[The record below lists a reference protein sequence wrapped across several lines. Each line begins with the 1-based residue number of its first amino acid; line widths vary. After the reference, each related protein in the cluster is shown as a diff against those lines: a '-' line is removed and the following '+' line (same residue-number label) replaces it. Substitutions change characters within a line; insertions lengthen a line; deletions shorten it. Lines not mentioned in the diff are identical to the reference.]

1 MSDEYR
7 KIFVRKL
14 AYYMQLN
21 GKKQIDLMHDLGLK
35 SATVSSWCTGKK
47 LPRVDKIQLLADY
60 FHIEKSD
67 LLEDKI
73 TDNKETF
80 ARNLKRLMEENG
92 KSRTDICKALN
103 IKYTTLTDWLNAK
116 TYPRI
121 DALQLLANYFHV
133 SKADLVEELSNNSL
147 GNKIKSYRIMNDLSQ
162 ADLGKKLFTSGACIS
177 SWERGRTEPSL
188 DQIKA
193 IAEIFN
199 IPVEDF
205 ISTAGQ
211 ANDITTDELDIIYAY
226 RNASPEIKEVINKLL
241 KYSKRINELDKLLK

>member
-67 LLEDKI
+67 LLEDKN
-73 TDNKETF
+73 TDNRETF

-92 KSRTDICKALN
+92 KSRMDICQALN

-133 SKADLVEELSNNSL
+133 SKADLLEECNFDHDSFSLSEEER
-147 GNKIKSYRIMNDLSQ
+147 KIVKAWRKASES
-162 ADLGKKLFTSGACIS
+162 
-177 SWERGRTEPSL
+177 ER
-188 DQIKA
+188 
-193 IAEIFN
+193 
-199 IPVEDF
+199 
-205 ISTAGQ
+205 
-211 ANDITTDELDIIYAY
+211 
-226 RNASPEIKEVINKLL
+226 KLL
-241 KYSKRINELDKLLK
+241 LYALNLLDMDDMRKIFESRMK

>member
-67 LLEDKI
+67 LLEDKN

-92 KSRTDICKALN
+92 KSRMDICQALN
-103 IKYTTLTDWLNAK
+103 IKYTTLSDWLNAK

-121 DALQLLANYFHV
+121 DALQLLANYFRV
-133 SKADLVEELSNNSL
+133 SKADLLEECNFDYDSFSLSEEEK
-147 GNKIKSYRIMNDLSQ
+147 KIVKAWREASESER
-162 ADLGKKLFTSGACIS
+162 KLILYVLNL
-177 SWERGRTEPSL
+177 L
-188 DQIKA
+188 DMDDIRK
-193 IAEIFN
+193 IF
-199 IPVEDF
+199 E
-205 ISTAGQ
+205 S
-211 ANDITTDELDIIYAY
+211 
-226 RNASPEIKEVINKLL
+226 RMK
-241 KYSKRINELDKLLK
+241 

>member
-1 MSDEYR
+1 MMKNDCILKEIVMSDDYR

-73 TDNKETF
+73 TNNKETF

-103 IKYTTLTDWLNAK
+103 IKYTTLTDWINAK

-121 DALQLLANYFHV
+121 DTLQLLANYFHV
-133 SKADLVEELSNNSL
+133 SKAAFVEECNSDYDSFSLSEEEK
-147 GNKIKSYRIMNDLSQ
+147 KIVKAWRKASESER
-162 ADLGKKLFTSGACIS
+162 KLILYALNL
-177 SWERGRTEPSL
+177 L
-188 DQIKA
+188 DMDDMRK
-193 IAEIFN
+193 IF
-199 IPVEDF
+199 E
-205 ISTAGQ
+205 S
-211 ANDITTDELDIIYAY
+211 
-226 RNASPEIKEVINKLL
+226 RMK
-241 KYSKRINELDKLLK
+241 